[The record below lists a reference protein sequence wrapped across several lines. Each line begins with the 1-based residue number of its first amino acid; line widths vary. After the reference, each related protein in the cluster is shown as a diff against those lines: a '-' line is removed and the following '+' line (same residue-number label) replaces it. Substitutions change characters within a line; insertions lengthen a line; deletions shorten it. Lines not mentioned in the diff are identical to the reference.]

1 MKILLIDDSRFVRVT
16 VKKHLKTVVG
26 DQWTFFEA
34 DCGET
39 GISLFE
45 QKQPNLVFLDLL
57 MPDMNGEDV
66 LKEIKKIDESCFV
79 VILSSNFQKPVRERL
94 LSQGANLFIDKSITL
109 EKISN
114 IIDAFNAY
122 IK

>member
-16 VKKHLKTVVG
+16 VRKYIKSIVG
-26 DQWTFFEA
+26 DEWTFFEA
-34 DCGET
+34 DCGEK
-39 GISLFE
+39 GITLFKE
-45 QKQPNLVFLDLL
+45 RKPNLVFLDLL

-66 LKEIKKIDESCFV
+66 LKEIKKQDESCYV

-94 LSQGANLFIDKSITL
+94 LSLGANLFVDKSITT

-122 IK
+122 VR

>member
-1 MKILLIDDSRFVRVT
+1 MEILLIDDSRFVRVT
-16 VKKHLKTVVG
+16 VKKYIKSIVG
-26 DQWTFFEA
+26 DEWTFFEA
-34 DCGET
+34 DCGEK
-39 GISLFE
+39 GITLFKE
-45 QKQPNLVFLDLL
+45 RKPNLVFLDLL

-66 LKEIKKIDESCFV
+66 LKEIKKQDESCYV

-94 LSQGANLFIDKSITL
+94 LSLGANLFVDKSITT

-122 IK
+122 VR

>member
-16 VKKHLKTVVG
+16 VKKHIKSIVG
-26 DQWTFFEA
+26 DEWTFIEA

-39 GISLFE
+39 GITLFKE
-45 QKQPNLVFLDLL
+45 NQPNLVFLDLL
-57 MPDMNGEDV
+57 MPDINGEDV
-66 LKEIKKIDESCFV
+66 LKEIKKQNESCFV

-94 LSQGANLFIDKSITL
+94 LSLGANLFVDKSITP

-114 IIDAFNAY
+114 IIDAFNAF
-122 IK
+122 IR